1 MTLKKELCVPP
12 RTMVRG
18 RRSNDDVVKR
28 GIGARQR
35 DLADPLIRNSAV
47 RGMWD
52 VETFKTVGR
61 WASHANRLGGYDKM
75 PWARECLGVIRTF
88 SRAFSQLS
96 LL

>member
-1 MTLKKELCVPP
+1 MYPLVQWYEGEDQT
-12 RTMVRG
+12 TMSSRG
-18 RRSNDDVVKR
+18 ASAR
-28 GIGARQR
+28 GNATS
-35 DLADPLIRNSAV
+35 LTPLIRNSAV
-47 RGMWD
+47 RGTWD
-52 VETFKTVGR
+52 VEIFKTVGR

>member
-1 MTLKKELCVPP
+1 MYPLAQWYEGEDQT
-12 RTMVRG
+12 TMSSRG
-18 RRSNDDVVKR
+18 ASARGNATSPTPFVND
-28 GIGARQR
+28 G
-35 DLADPLIRNSAV
+35 AV
-47 RGMWD
+47 RGTWD
-52 VETFKTVGR
+52 VEIFKTVGR